1 MRSLAFLASIMAG
14 VSAIALPDPSGPY
27 PVAMRI
33 QSMTDSSRIDPY
45 SPANDRHKRKVMTS
59 LFWPIED
66 KKSCTIKQAA
76 YMAPITAAAYGE
88 QAAAMGLSNE
98 TFAELTLG
106 VCHISSGSACSTSKK
121 TKYPLAVFSPGAG
134 NSRLLY
140 GAVAR
145 SLASHGYVVITVDHP
160 YDAGVV
166 EFPDGSVILSADISE
181 EDQSLIDLVKVRAA
195 DVSFVVSQLQKASR
209 RSSILKGLPG
219 KIDFDSIVA
228 YGHSLGGST
237 AAVAMLS
244 DSRLRGGANLDGRF
258 VDPAL
263 SKGPKQPFLM
273 LGRPNH
279 SEDDATWATFWK
291 NKQGPKAELNIKG
304 TVHGSYTDVPL
315 ILNALGIPAEVKAQL
330 SEVVG
335 TIDGNR
341 MAKIST
347 KTLSSFFA
355 YALKSGKAK
364 TFLKSLKQSPEITV
378 VKSKLPGQ

>member
-1 MRSLAFLASIMAG
+1 MRSLAFFASIMAG
-14 VSAIALPDPSGPY
+14 VSAIAMPDPSGPY
-27 PVAMRI
+27 PVAMHI

-45 SPANDRHKRKVMTS
+45 SPKSDRHKRKVMTS

-66 KKSCTIKQAA
+66 KRSCTIKQVP
-76 YMAPITAAAYGE
+76 YMAPATAAAYGE

-98 TFAELTLG
+98 TFNELTLG
-106 VCHISSGSACSTSKK
+106 VCHISSGSGCSASKNA
-121 TKYPLAVFSPGAG
+121 KYPLAVFSPGAG
-134 NSRLLY
+134 NSRLIY
-140 GAVAR
+140 GAMAR
-145 SLASHGYVVITVDHP
+145 SLASHGYVVVTVDHP
-160 YDAGVV
+160 YDAGIV

-181 EDQSLIDLVKVRAA
+181 EGQSLIDLVKVRAA
-195 DVSFVVSQLQKASR
+195 DMSFVVSQLQKASR
-209 RSSILKGLPG
+209 RSSILKGFPG

-263 SKGPKQPFLM
+263 SKGPKEAFLM

-279 SEDDATWATFWK
+279 TAEDATWPAFWK
-291 NKQGPKAELNIKG
+291 NKQGAKVELNING
-304 TVHGSYTDVPL
+304 TVHGSYMDVPL
-315 ILNALGIPAEVKAQL
+315 ILNALGIPAAVKAQL

-335 TIDGNR
+335 TIDGKR
-341 MAKIST
+341 MDKVST
-347 KTLSSFFA
+347 KTLSSFFK
-355 YALKSGKAK
+355 YVLKNGKAK
-364 TFLKSLKQSPEITV
+364 TFLKTVKEVKEISV